1 MINDQSPAFLIT
13 MPLVPHGIRLV
24 NPELGNTRQNV
35 PLDEGKFF
43 RHSKVMA
50 ILKIAR
56 MGHPILHK
64 VAASVTDPTSADTA
78 SVVNDML
85 ETLQDAG
92 GLGLA
97 APQVHISKRIVV
109 FFIPEARTGGGPDD
123 IPEQLTVMINP
134 EIELLD
140 HKKELDWEA
149 CLSVP
154 ELMGSVPRFTKIKY
168 SWTNLDG
175 SQSDRVA
182 EGFHARVVQHE
193 CDHLDGVLYPM
204 QMDDLKLIGYSKEIQ
219 MNYDLMRLGSS
230 EQKDAADGEA
240 AE

>member
-1 MINDQSPAFLIT
+1 MTLDD
-13 MPLVPHGIRLV
+13 
-24 NPELGNTRQNV
+24 GN
-35 PLDEGKFF
+35 LF

-64 VAASVTDPTSADTA
+64 VAETVMDPTSADTA
-78 SVVNDML
+78 SVVHDML
-85 ETLQDAG
+85 ETLEDAG

-109 FFIPEARTGGGPDD
+109 FFIPETRTGDGLNDS
-123 IPEQLTVMINP
+123 PEQLTVMINP
-134 EIELLD
+134 EIEPLGQE
-140 HKKELDWEA
+140 KELDWEA

-154 ELMGSVPRFTKIKY
+154 DLMGSVPRFTKIKY

-175 SQSDRVA
+175 TQSNRVA
-182 EGFHARVVQHE
+182 EGFHARAVQHE

-204 QMDDLKLIGYSKEIQ
+204 QMDDLKLLGYSKETQ
-219 MNYDLMRLGSS
+219 MNYNLMRLG
-230 EQKDAADGEA
+230 A
-240 AE
+240 AEQRGAAGEEAGK